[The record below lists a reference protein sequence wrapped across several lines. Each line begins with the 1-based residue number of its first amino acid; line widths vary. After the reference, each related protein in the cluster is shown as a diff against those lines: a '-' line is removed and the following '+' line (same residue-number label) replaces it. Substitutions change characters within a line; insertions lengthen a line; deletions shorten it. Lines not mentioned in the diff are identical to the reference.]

1 MRCKK
6 HFTDCSSAVGVCASC
21 LRERLLTIIETQTRY
36 EAQVLLVKPQLED
49 EHRKSDAVQQHIMFP
64 ISVSPYNTRGK
75 SDSTAAC
82 PHLPHSLSEQRFFS
96 TPQIGPNGI
105 IMTAKSSLRESRVGK
120 FQFSNLSNL
129 FRSKTSK
136 FESQSDSNF
145 NVTAKHKKSN
155 SINSTTMETQQTKS
169 ASTSWFTDLFT
180 SKKKRNSHIV
190 SMSLQDEYSNSSE
203 TTPKDTPMRATPQ
216 RRKQNH
222 QGRNVAGLSLCL
234 SPLVRPSPNRSWNQK
249 GVLPEMVIQSGEM
262 KASPGRPNLRVAASF
277 KGNRSRKLASIG
289 RFHPNY

>member
-36 EAQVLLVKPQLED
+36 EARVLLVKPQLED
-49 EHRKSDAVQQHIMFP
+49 EHRKSDAVEQNITFP
-64 ISVSPYNTRGK
+64 KSVSPYIFRGK
-75 SDSTAAC
+75 SDNTAAW
-82 PHLPHSLSEQRFFS
+82 PRVPHSLSEQRFYS

-105 IMTAKSSLRESRVGK
+105 IMTDRSSLRESRAGR
-120 FQFSNLSNL
+120 FHLSNLSNL
-129 FRSKTSK
+129 FRSKTWK
-136 FESQSDSNF
+136 VETQSDSNLDAK
-145 NVTAKHKKSN
+145 AKHKKSN
-155 SINSTTMETQQTKS
+155 SINSTLQTKS
-169 ASTSWFTDLFT
+169 SSSWFTKLFA

-190 SMSLQDEYSNSSE
+190 SMSFPDEYSYSSE
-203 TTPKDTPMRATPQ
+203 TTTPKDTPMRATPQ
-216 RRKQNH
+216 RRKQN

-249 GVLPEMVIQSGEM
+249 GLLPEMMMIQSGEI
-262 KASPGRPNLRVAASF
+262 KASPGRPNLGVAATF
-277 KGNRSRKLASIG
+277 TANRSRKLANIG